1 MIRSQIAIVLLFFL
15 FQIIGVD
22 AKGQTDG
29 RSIDD
34 FFFKAPGTP
43 VNPRVT
49 IHWNR
54 YHTNEGL
61 YELYQKIVEAYPE
74 LVSLQSIGKSY
85 ENRDLWLLTIT
96 ERNKPDIEKPA
107 FWIDGNIHSNEIQ
120 ASEVAL
126 YTAWYLTENYETN
139 THIRQLLKE
148 KVFYILPVMNPDGR
162 EDYMN
167 QPNTSSSPRSG
178 MQPFDDD
185 GDGVEGE
192 DGFYDLNNDGHITQ
206 MRRRNPMGRW
216 KEDPDDPR
224 RLIPVAP
231 DETGEWELLG
241 FEGIDADG
249 DGQISED
256 RPAGYYDPN
265 RDWGWN
271 WQPDYVQRGAYK
283 YPFSQ
288 PETRAVRDFAFKHPN
303 ISGVLTHH
311 NTGGMFL
318 RGPGFESDSQY
329 FMPEDLQ
336 VYDALGAMGEKL
348 VPGYRYL
355 ISYRDLYP
363 VLGGQR
369 DWFHIM
375 RGAFT
380 YTVELFTRYYYFHNT
395 PTEGNR
401 RSNAEVYDFDKYLLF
416 GDAFVPWTDVQHPQY
431 GDIQVGG
438 FKKNY
443 VRINPGFMLEEEA
456 HRVTAYSIYHAW
468 HTPGLEITE
477 LSTNDLGD
485 GLTEVIATV
494 TNTRMTP
501 THSGVNLK
509 FNIDRNDYIKLEG
522 ADVLAGMIVKNHDLN
537 QVEEQAV
544 NPEILEVENIAGMS
558 SVTVKWI
565 VEKMENIRVT
575 VDSPKG
581 GVVSKV
587 LE

>member
-1 MIRSQIAIVLLFFL
+1 MRFYTATIILFWLFLLTHPMVNSQS
-15 FQIIGVD
+15 
-22 AKGQTDG
+22 DG
-29 RSIDD
+29 RSIDE
-34 FFFKAPGTP
+34 FFFKAPGSP
-43 VNPRVT
+43 ANPKVT

-61 YELYQKIVEAYPE
+61 YELYREMVAAYPE
-74 LVSLQSIGKSY
+74 LVTLQSIGKSF
-85 ENRDLWLLTIT
+85 ENRDMWLLTIT
-96 ERNKPDIEKPA
+96 EQNKPDNEKPG

-126 YTAWYLTENYETN
+126 YTAWYLTENYRSN
-139 THIRQLLKE
+139 AHIRQLLKE

-162 EDYMN
+162 ENYMN
-167 QPNTSSSPRSG
+167 EPNTASSPRSG
-178 MQPFDDD
+178 TQPYDDD

-224 RLIPVAP
+224 RLIPAARG
-231 DETGEWELLG
+231 EFGEWELLG

-249 DGQISED
+249 DGLIGED

-283 YPFSQ
+283 HPFSQ
-288 PETRAVRDFAFKHPN
+288 PETRAVRDFAMKHPN

-318 RGPGFESDSQY
+318 RGPGFEQDQQY
-329 FMPEDLQ
+329 FLPEDLR
-336 VYDALGAMGEKL
+336 VYDALGEMGEKI

-380 YTVELFTRYYYFHNT
+380 YTVELFTQYYFFHTTT
-395 PTEGNR
+395 PEGVR
-401 RSNAEVYDFDKYLLF
+401 RSGSEAYDFDRFLLF
-416 GDAFVPWTDVQHPQY
+416 EDAFVPWTDVVHPQF
-431 GDIQVGG
+431 GEIQVGG

-477 LSTNDLGD
+477 LNTIDMGD
-485 GLTEVIATV
+485 GLTEVLATV

-509 FNIDRNDYIKLEG
+509 FKIDRPDYIILEG
-522 ADVLAGMIVKNHDLN
+522 ADVVAGMIVKNRDLN
-537 QVEEQAV
+537 QVEEQLV
-544 NPEILEVENIAGMS
+544 NPATLEINNIPGMA

-565 VEKMENIRVT
+565 VQNIKDIRIV

-581 GVVSKV
+581 GVIRKRM
-587 LE
+587 E